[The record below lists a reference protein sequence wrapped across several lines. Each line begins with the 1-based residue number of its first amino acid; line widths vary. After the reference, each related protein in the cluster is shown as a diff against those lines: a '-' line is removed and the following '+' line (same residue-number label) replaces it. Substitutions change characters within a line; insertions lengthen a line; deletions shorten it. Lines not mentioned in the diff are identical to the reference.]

1 MRDILKKFILKL
13 GPKMTRMFL
22 LAYHTLLILRYR
34 KVFSEFIK
42 FRGIELKVGKD
53 VSIFPSL
60 YKGTYEKFELD
71 LLLGYGFKSDT
82 VFWDVGAN
90 IGIYSILFS
99 KMQPSWKIF
108 AFEPNREVEKLLKEN
123 ISRNRSQ
130 NIEIVTLA
138 LSDKASIALLKL
150 NRHRAGGN
158 NLIDSS
164 SNGSRVLK
172 VTTAKGDELVT
183 LNKIPRPDL
192 IKIDCEGHE
201 LKILIGLAD
210 TIFHYKPIILIEI
223 LKDNWVNSQ
232 SFISFITY
240 LDSLINI
247 YGNAI
252 LIKNNK
258 SYNITQIDSEDLD
271 NSLQTLVLGLI

>member
-1 MRDILKKFILKL
+1 MREILKRFILKL
-13 GPKMTRMFL
+13 GPKTTRIFL
-22 LAYHTLLILRYR
+22 FTYHTLLILRYR
-34 KVFSEFIK
+34 KVFSQFIK

-71 LLLGYGFKSDT
+71 LLLGYGFKSKA

-99 KMQPSWKIF
+99 KMQPGWKIF
-108 AFEPNREVEKLLKEN
+108 AFEPNREVETLLKEN
-123 ISRNRSQ
+123 ISKNRSQ

-138 LSDKASIALLKL
+138 LSDKGSTALLKL

-158 NLIDSS
+158 NLINSS
-164 SNGSRVLK
+164 SNRSRVLK
-172 VTTAKGDELVT
+172 VTTVKGDELVA
-183 LNKIPRPDL
+183 LNKIPRPDF

-201 LKILIGLAD
+201 LEILIGLED
-210 TIFHYKPIILIEI
+210 TIFHYRPIVSIEI

-232 SFISFITY
+232 SFVSFIIY
-240 LDSLINI
+240 LNSLINI

-258 SYNITQIDSEDLD
+258 SYNITLIDSDDLD

>member
-1 MRDILKKFILKL
+1 MREILKRFILKL
-13 GPKMTRMFL
+13 GPKTTRIFL
-22 LAYHTLLILRYR
+22 FTYHTLLILRYR
-34 KVFSEFIK
+34 KVFSQFIK

-71 LLLGYGFKSDT
+71 LLLGYCFKSKA

-99 KMQPSWKIF
+99 KMQPGWKIF
-108 AFEPNREVEKLLKEN
+108 AFEPNREVETLLKEN
-123 ISRNRSQ
+123 ISKNRSQ

-138 LSDKASIALLKL
+138 LSDKGSTALLKL

-158 NLIDSS
+158 NLINSS
-164 SNGSRVLK
+164 SNRSRVLK
-172 VTTAKGDELVT
+172 VTTVKGDELVA
-183 LNKIPRPDL
+183 LNKIPRPDF

-201 LKILIGLAD
+201 LEILIGLED
-210 TIFHYKPIILIEI
+210 TIFHYRPIVSIEI

-232 SFISFITY
+232 SFVSFIIY
-240 LDSLINI
+240 LNSLINI

-258 SYNITQIDSEDLD
+258 SYNITLIDSDDLD